1 MKKLSD
7 SVRFQAFSDFAKR
20 YAAIFK
26 HVWAEREKLDSP
38 IRKGHEAE
46 FLPAALELQETPV
59 SPAPRIVMWLL
70 IAFVV
75 IAVIWSI
82 FGRIDVVATAQ
93 GKIIPSGGSKIIQPM
108 ETATVKAIHVRDGQ
122 HVKAGD
128 VLVELDATTAA
139 ADVMR
144 IGNDHLTTRLQAERS
159 RAMLAAI
166 NQDSPSTLEGEGRGE
181 GAVQRKG
188 RPVLPPLADIPAG
201 RRAHEQIILDG
212 QYSEYQAKL
221 ASLDANIARREA
233 ELRSTQEVVRKL
245 EQTVPIARQRAQDY
259 KNLVD
264 KNFVSNHGYLEKEQ
278 LRIEQEADLATQ
290 RSRIKEL
297 TAALNEGR
305 SQRIALVAETRRIT
319 LDTLNEAEQKTTGNS
334 QELVKAETRD
344 KLMRLTAPVD
354 GTVQQLAIHT
364 VGGVVTPAQALMVVV
379 PQENTLEV
387 EAFLENKDIGFV
399 NAGQDAAVKV
409 ETFPFTKYGTIES
422 KVIHVSNDAI
432 QDEKRG
438 LIYSMRVRLE
448 RATIAV
454 EDKLINLTP
463 GMAVTVEV
471 KTASRRV
478 IEYFLSPL
486 MQYKDESLRER

>member
-1 MKKLSD
+1 MNSIHLH
-7 SVRFQAFSDFAKR
+7 ALADFCKR
-20 YAAIFK
+20 YATIFK
-26 HVWAEREKLDSP
+26 HVWAERHKLDTP
-38 IRKGHEAE
+38 IREGHEAE

-59 SPAPRIVMWLL
+59 SPAPRVIMWLL
-70 IAFVV
+70 IAFVIISV
-75 IAVIWSI
+75 LWSI

-108 ETATVKAIHVRDGQ
+108 ETATIKAIYVRDGQ

-128 VLVELDATTAA
+128 VLIELDATTAA
-139 ADVMR
+139 ADVAR
-144 IGNDHLTTRLQAERS
+144 IGNDYLTTRLQAERS

-166 NQDSPSTLEGEGRGE
+166 ESGKAPS
-181 GAVQRKG
+181 
-188 RPVLPPLADIPAG
+188 LPPVEDVLTA
-201 RRAHEQIILDG
+201 RLAHEQVILDG
-212 QYSEYQAKL
+212 QFSEYQAKL
-221 ASLDANIARREA
+221 SSLDANIARREA
-233 ELRSTQEVVRKL
+233 ELRSTQEIVRKL

-259 KNLVD
+259 KSLVE

-278 LRIEQEADLATQ
+278 QRIELESDLATQ

-297 TAALNEGR
+297 NAALVEGR
-305 SQRIALVAETRRIT
+305 SQRTALVAETRRVT
-319 LDTLNEAEQKTTGNS
+319 LDTLNDAEQKATGNS

-344 KLMRLTAPVD
+344 KWMRLRAPVD
-354 GTVQQLAIHT
+354 GTVQQLVIHT

-379 PQENTLEV
+379 PQDNALEV

-399 NAGQDAAVKV
+399 HAGQEAAVKV
-409 ETFPFTKYGTIES
+409 ETFPFTKYGTIAS

-438 LIYSMRVRLE
+438 LIYSTRVRLAK
-448 RATIAV
+448 ATMQV

-486 MQYKDESLRER
+486 MQYRDESLRER

>member
-20 YAAIFK
+20 YVAIFK
-26 HVWAEREKLDSP
+26 HVWAEREKLDTP

-122 HVKAGD
+122 QVKAGD
-128 VLVELDATTAA
+128 VLIELDATTAA

-144 IGNDHLTTRLQAERS
+144 IGNDHLTTRLHAERS
-159 RAMLAAI
+159 RAMLSSI
-166 NQDSPSTLEGEGRGE
+166 ETNKHPS
-181 GAVQRKG
+181 
-188 RPVLPPLADIPAG
+188 LPPLADVPAS

-297 TAALNEGR
+297 AAALNEGR
-305 SQRIALVAETRRIT
+305 SQRTALIAETRRVT

-354 GTVQQLAIHT
+354 GIVQQLAIHT
-364 VGGVVTPAQALMVVV
+364 VGGVVTPAQPLMVVV
-379 PQENTLEV
+379 PNDNTLEV

-438 LIYSMRVRLE
+438 LIYSTRVRLE
-448 RATIAV
+448 KATMQV
-454 EDKLINLTP
+454 GDKLINLTP

>member
-1 MKKLSD
+1 MNSIHLH
-7 SVRFQAFSDFAKR
+7 ALADFCKR
-20 YAAIFK
+20 YATIFK
-26 HVWAEREKLDSP
+26 HVWAERHKLDTP
-38 IRKGHEAE
+38 IREGHEAE

-59 SPAPRIVMWLL
+59 SPAPRVIMWLL

-75 IAVIWSI
+75 IAVLWSI

-122 HVKAGD
+122 QVRAGD
-128 VLVELDATTAA
+128 VLIELDATTAA
-139 ADVMR
+139 ADVAR
-144 IGNDHLTTRLQAERS
+144 IGNDYLTTRLQAERS

-166 NQDSPSTLEGEGRGE
+166 EDGKMPS
-181 GAVQRKG
+181 
-188 RPVLPPLADIPAG
+188 LPPVDEVPTARLAQ
-201 RRAHEQIILDG
+201 EQIILDG
-212 QYSEYQAKL
+212 QFSEYQAKL
-221 ASLDANIARREA
+221 SSLDANIARREA
-233 ELRSTQEVVRKL
+233 ELRSTQEIVRKL
-245 EQTVPIARQRAQDY
+245 EQTVPIASQRAQDY
-259 KNLVD
+259 KSLVE

-278 LRIEQEADLATQ
+278 QRIELEADLATQ

-297 TAALNEGR
+297 GAALAEGR
-305 SQRIALVAETRRIT
+305 SQRTALVAETRRIT
-319 LDTLNEAEQKTTGNS
+319 LDTLNEAEQRTTGNS

-354 GTVQQLAIHT
+354 GTVQQLTIHT

-379 PQENTLEV
+379 PQDSALEV

-399 NAGQDAAVKV
+399 HAGQEAAVKV
-409 ETFPFTKYGTIES
+409 ETFPFTKYGTIDS
-422 KVIHVSNDAI
+422 KVIHVSHDAI
-432 QDEKRG
+432 QDDKRG
-438 LIYSMRVRLE
+438 LIYSTRVRLAK
-448 RATIAV
+448 ATMQV

-486 MQYKDESLRER
+486 MQYRDESLRER

>member
-1 MKKLSD
+1 MSKLKEKLQS
-7 SVRFQAFSDFAKR
+7 SVRLQALGDFAKR
-20 YAAIFK
+20 YSTIFK
-26 HVWAEREKLDSP
+26 HVWAERDKLDSP
-38 IRKGHEAE
+38 IRRGHEAE

-70 IAFVV
+70 ITFCA
-75 IAVIWSI
+75 IALLWSI

-122 HVKAGD
+122 QVKAGD
-128 VLVELDATTAA
+128 VLIELDATTAA
-139 ADVMR
+139 ADVTR
-144 IGNDHLTTRLQAERS
+144 IGNDYLTSRLQAARS
-159 RAMLAAI
+159 RAMLAAMD
-166 NQDSPSTLEGEGRGE
+166 NNKHPALPELKDVPAE
-181 GAVQRKG
+181 RK
-188 RPVLPPLADIPAG
+188 
-201 RRAHEQIILDG
+201 AHEQIILEG

-221 ASLDANIARREA
+221 ASIDANIARREA

-278 LRIEQEADLATQ
+278 IRIEQEADLATQ

-297 TAALNEGR
+297 AAALNEGR
-305 SQRIALVAETRRIT
+305 SQRTALIAETRRVT

-334 QELVKAETRD
+334 QELIKAEVRD
-344 KLMRLTAPVD
+344 QLMRLTAPVD

-379 PQENTLEV
+379 PKDNTLEV

-399 NAGQDAAVKV
+399 NAGQEAAVKV
-409 ETFPFTKYGTIES
+409 ETFPFTKYGTIDS
-422 KVIHVSNDAI
+422 KVIHVSHDAI

-438 LIYSMRVRLE
+438 LIYSTRVRLAK
-448 RATIAV
+448 ATMQV

-486 MQYKDESLRER
+486 MTYKDESLRER

>member
-1 MKKLSD
+1 MKLRDKIQG
-7 SVRFQAFSDFAKR
+7 SVRLQAWADFGKR
-20 YAAIFK
+20 YATIFK

-59 SPAPRIVMWLL
+59 SAAPRVVMWLL
-70 IAFVV
+70 IAFVL
-75 IAVIWSI
+75 IAVLWSI

-122 HVKAGD
+122 QVKAGD
-128 VLVELDATTAA
+128 VLIELDATTAV
-139 ADVMR
+139 ADVTR
-144 IGNDHLTTRLQAERS
+144 IGNDYLTTRLQAERS

-166 NQDSPSTLEGEGRGE
+166 ETNQHPT
-181 GAVQRKG
+181 
-188 RPVLPPLADIPAG
+188 LPPLADVPEN
-201 RRAHEQIILDG
+201 RRKHEQIILDG

-259 KNLVD
+259 KSLVD

-305 SQRIALVAETRRIT
+305 SQRTALIAETRRVT
-319 LDTLNEAEQKTTGNS
+319 LDTLNEAEQKATGNS
-334 QELVKAETRD
+334 QDLVKAETRD

-379 PQENTLEV
+379 PQDNTLEV

-409 ETFPFTKYGTIES
+409 ETFPFTKYGTIDS
-422 KVIHVSNDAI
+422 KVIHVSHDAI

-438 LIYSMRVRLE
+438 LIYSTRVRLAK
-448 RATIAV
+448 ATMQV
-454 EDKLINLTP
+454 EEKLINLTP

-486 MQYKDESLRER
+486 MQYRDESLRER

>member
-1 MKKLSD
+1 MKKISD
-7 SVRFQAFSDFAKR
+7 SVRFQALSDFTKR
-20 YAAIFK
+20 YVAIFK

-159 RAMLAAI
+159 RAMLASIETNKHPA
-166 NQDSPSTLEGEGRGE
+166 
-181 GAVQRKG
+181 
-188 RPVLPPLADIPAG
+188 LPPLADVPAN

-344 KLMRLTAPVD
+344 KLMRLIAPVD

-379 PQENTLEV
+379 PQDNTLEV

-438 LIYSMRVRLE
+438 LIYSTRVRLA

>member
-7 SVRFQAFSDFAKR
+7 SIRYQALADFGKR
-20 YAAIFK
+20 YATIFK
-26 HVWAEREKLDSP
+26 HVWAERHKLDTP
-38 IRKGHEAE
+38 VRRGHESE

-59 SPAPRIVMWLL
+59 SAAPRVVMWLL

-75 IAVIWSI
+75 IAVLWSI

-93 GKIIPSGGSKIIQPM
+93 GKIIPNGGSKIIQPM

-122 HVKAGD
+122 QVKAGD
-128 VLVELDATTAA
+128 VLIELDATTAA
-139 ADVMR
+139 ADVTR
-144 IGNDHLTTRLQAERS
+144 IGNDYLTTRLQAERS

-166 NQDSPSTLEGEGRGE
+166 GFAAPSPRRGEGRGE
-181 GAVQRKG
+181 GH
-188 RPVLPPLADIPAG
+188 PVLPPLPDVPEN
-201 RRAHEQIILDG
+201 RRKHEQIILDG

-233 ELRSTQEVVRKL
+233 ELRSTQEIVRKL
-245 EQTVPIARQRAQDY
+245 EQTVPIARQRAHDY
-259 KNLVD
+259 KSLVD
-264 KNFVSNHGYLEKEQ
+264 KNFVSHHGYLEKEQ

-297 TAALNEGR
+297 IAALNEGR
-305 SQRIALVAETRRIT
+305 SQRIALIAETRRVT
-319 LDTLNEAEQKTTGNS
+319 LDTLNEAEQKATGNS

-379 PQENTLEV
+379 PQDNTLEV

-399 NAGQDAAVKV
+399 NAGQEAAVKV
-409 ETFPFTKYGTIES
+409 ETFPFTKYGTIDS
-422 KVIHVSNDAI
+422 KVIHVSHDAI

-438 LIYSMRVRLE
+438 LIYSTRVRLAK
-448 RATIAV
+448 ATMQV

-486 MQYKDESLRER
+486 MQYRDESMRER

>member
-1 MKKLSD
+1 MRILKRKLQG
-7 SVRFQAFSDFAKR
+7 SVRLQALGDFAKR
-20 YAAIFK
+20 YSTVFK
-26 HVWAEREKLDSP
+26 HVWVERHKLDSP
-38 IRKGHEAE
+38 LRQGHEAE
-46 FLPAALELQETPV
+46 FLPAALALQETPM
-59 SPAPRIVMWLL
+59 SPAPRIIMWLL
-70 IAFVV
+70 VAFAV

-93 GKIIPSGGSKIIQPM
+93 GKIIPSDGSKIIQPM

-122 HVKAGD
+122 QVKAGD
-128 VLVELDATTAA
+128 VLIELDATTAA
-139 ADVMR
+139 ADVTR
-144 IGNDHLTTRLQAERS
+144 IGNDYLTTRLQAERS
-159 RAMLAAI
+159 RAMLASIAT
-166 NQDSPSTLEGEGRGE
+166 N
-181 GAVQRKG
+181 KH
-188 RPVLPPLADIPAG
+188 PVLPSLADVPMD

-221 ASLDANIARREA
+221 ASFDANISRREA
-233 ELRSTQEVVRKL
+233 ELRSTQEVVHKL
-245 EQTVPIARQRAQDY
+245 EQTVPIAKQRAQDY
-259 KNLVD
+259 KNLVE

-297 TAALNEGR
+297 AAALNEGR
-305 SQRIALVAETRRIT
+305 SQRAALIAETRRVT

-344 KLMRLTAPVD
+344 RLMRLTAPVD

-364 VGGVVTPAQALMVVV
+364 IGGVVTPAQALMVVV
-379 PQENTLEV
+379 PHDKTLEV

-399 NAGQDAAVKV
+399 NAGQEAAVKV

-422 KVIHVSNDAI
+422 EVIHVSHDAI

-438 LIYSMRVRLE
+438 LIYSTRVRLSK
-448 RATIAV
+448 ATMQV
-454 EDKLINLTP
+454 EDKLIRLSP

-486 MQYKDESLRER
+486 MQYSSESLRER